1 MMAPPAAA
9 GLRRPRRRPDVRGD
23 VPIDPVRSA
32 ITLVAVAAGAVVV
45 HIVFWRAV
53 FRFGWR
59 TELGRALQQELRW
72 PVRWLTA
79 TVAVLV
85 TLPVTDLAPETIA
98 RAIHATLIVVILATA
113 WVALRTIRVGTQSA
127 LTRLDLDMR
136 DNLLARRRL
145 TQVTLM
151 RRLASVGVAVF
162 AGAAIL
168 LTFPSARSVGASLLA
183 SAGLAGLIAGLA
195 ARTTL
200 GNMIAGLQ
208 IAFAEPIR
216 LDDVVVV
223 EEEWGNI
230 EEITLTYVVVR
241 LWDKRR
247 LILPTTYFVDRP
259 FENWTRQHAQV
270 LGAVT
275 FHLDHR
281 APVEAM
287 RQELLRCLET
297 NPRWDGDAWVLQ
309 VVDTTET
316 TMIVRALVTAEDAPT
331 VWDLRC
337 DVREHLIAWL
347 VEHHP
352 EALPVRRVAMT
363 DGGATAADQDRMID
377 ISSASP

>member
-1 MMAPPAAA
+1 MT
-9 GLRRPRRRPDVRGD
+9 
-23 VPIDPVRSA
+23 IDPVLSA
-32 ITLVAVAAGAVVV
+32 VTLVAVAAGAIVV

-59 TELGRALQQELRW
+59 SDTARTLQHELRW
-72 PVRWLTA
+72 PARWLTA
-79 TVAVLV
+79 TVAVLA
-85 TLPVTDLAPETIA
+85 TLPVTDLSPEATA
-98 RAIHATLIVVILATA
+98 RAVHLAIIASIVAAA
-113 WVALRTIRVGTQSA
+113 WLALRAIRVGTESA
-127 LTRLDLDMR
+127 LGRLDLATR

-145 TQVTLM
+145 TQMTLL
-151 RRLASVGVAVF
+151 RRLSSVGVALF

-168 LTFPSARSVGASLLA
+168 LTFPAARSIGASLLA

-195 ARTTL
+195 ARSTL

-223 EEEWGNI
+223 EGEWGNV

-247 LILPTTYFVDRP
+247 LILPTTYFVETP
-259 FENWTRQHAQV
+259 FQNWTRSHAQV
-270 LGAVT
+270 LGSVT

-297 NPRWDGDAWVLQ
+297 NPRWDGDVWVLQ
-309 VVDTTET
+309 VIDTTDT
-316 TMIVRALVTAEDAPT
+316 TMTVRALVTAEDAPT

-352 EALPVRRVAMT
+352 EALPTRRVDVA
-363 DGGATAADQDRMID
+363 GDQLRGQERVID
-377 ISSASP
+377 ISSAST

>member
-1 MMAPPAAA
+1 MPFDPA
-9 GLRRPRRRPDVRGD
+9 
-23 VPIDPVRSA
+23 RSA

-59 TELGRALQQELRW
+59 TEMGRALQQELRW
-72 PVRWLTA
+72 PARWLTA
-79 TVAVLV
+79 AVAVLV
-85 TLPVTDLAPETIA
+85 TLPVTDLAPATIA
-98 RAIHATLIVVILATA
+98 RGIHATLILVILATA
-113 WVALRTIRVGTQSA
+113 WVALRAIRVGTQSA
-127 LTRLDLDMR
+127 LARLDLDMR

-151 RRLASVGVAVF
+151 RRLAAVVVAVF

-223 EEEWGNI
+223 EEEWGNV

-247 LILPTTYFVDRP
+247 LILPTTYFVEQP

-275 FHLDHR
+275 FHLDLR
-281 APVEAM
+281 APVDAM
-287 RQELLRCLET
+287 RQELLRSLET
-297 NPRWDGDAWVLQ
+297 NPRWDGDVWVLQ

-316 TMIVRALVTAEDAPT
+316 TMIVRALVTAQDAPT

-363 DGGATAADQDRMID
+363 DGEATDHDRVMD

>member
-1 MMAPPAAA
+1 MA
-9 GLRRPRRRPDVRGD
+9 
-23 VPIDPVRSA
+23 IDPLTSTL
-32 ITLVAVAAGAVVV
+32 TLVAVAAGAIAV
-45 HIVFWRAV
+45 HVVFWRAV

-59 TELGRALQQELRW
+59 SEVARTLQRELRW
-72 PVRWLTA
+72 PARLLTA
-79 TVAVLV
+79 AVAVLA
-85 TLPVTDLAPETIA
+85 TLPVLDLSAEVIG
-98 RAIHATLIVVILATA
+98 RGVHLTLIVVILAAA
-113 WVALRTIRVGTQSA
+113 WVALRAIRVGTESTLA
-127 LTRLDLDMR
+127 RLDLTTR

-145 TQVTLM
+145 TQTTLL

-195 ARTTL
+195 ARSTL

-223 EEEWGNI
+223 EEEWGNV

-247 LILPTTYFVDRP
+247 LILPTTYFVETP
-259 FENWTRQHAQV
+259 FENWTRSHAQV

-281 APVEAM
+281 APVAGM
-287 RQELLRCLET
+287 RQELLRCLES
-297 NPRWDGDAWVLQ
+297 NPRWDGDVWVLQ
-309 VVDTTET
+309 VIDTTET

-347 VEHHP
+347 AEHHP
-352 EALPVRRVAMT
+352 EALPTRRVALT
-363 DGGATAADQDRMID
+363 DAEGTVRDQDRVID